1 MASSSLP
8 HQNTRAAIYA
18 RISTVNHGQDVTLQ
32 TTELQ
37 KFAQARGWQVVG
49 CYVDEGISGTTEKRP
64 ELERLLVEAHRC
76 KFDVLLCW
84 KLDRLGR
91 SLRHLVNLLA
101 ELESLGIAFVSLRD
115 NLDLTTPAGRLMF
128 QVVGAMA
135 EFEKSLIVERVKA
148 GLKHARDKGR
158 NLGRPKVVVDSGLIA
173 ALRDQGHSWSEIV
186 RHTGVSK
193 GTAQRAVRGL
203 PKKV

>member
-1 MASSSLP
+1 MASSSLT
-8 HQNTRAAIYA
+8 HHNTRVAIYA
-18 RISTVNHGQDVTLQ
+18 RISTVIHGQDVSLQ
-32 TTELQ
+32 TSELQ
-37 KFAQARGWQVVG
+37 KFAQARGWQIVD

-64 ELERLLVEAHRC
+64 ELDRLLADAHQR

-101 ELESLGIAFVSLRD
+101 ELESLGIAFISLRD

-148 GLKHARDKGR
+148 GLRHARNKGTT
-158 NLGRPKVVVDSGLIA
+158 LGRPKVIVDSRQIA
-173 ALRDQGHSWSEIV
+173 VLRGQGRSWREIV
-186 RHTGVSK
+186 EETGVSK
-193 GTAQRAVRGL
+193 GTAQRAVRDL
-203 PKKV
+203 PKSI